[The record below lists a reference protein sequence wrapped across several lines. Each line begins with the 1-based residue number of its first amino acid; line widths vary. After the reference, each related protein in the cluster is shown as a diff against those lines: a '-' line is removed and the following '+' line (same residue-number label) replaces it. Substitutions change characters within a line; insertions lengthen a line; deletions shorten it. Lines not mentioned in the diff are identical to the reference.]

1 MGTAHESV
9 GISEEDGGIA
19 VLTEVGG
26 VVCSGE
32 TWSTSDD
39 DTPAQLRIGSGS
51 CEHLWEVVPQLRL
64 TAPRYEEE
72 HLLTLYGLGM
82 LSEVGEL
89 SIDTRVTYILG
100 AKAAVAEVVRLEG
113 QDTQPEVYI
122 AAELAYAPCSP
133 RPELGEDIVDDGAA

>member
-19 VLTEVGG
+19 VLTEVWGI
-26 VVCSGE
+26 VCSGE
-32 TWSTSDD
+32 SWSTSDD
-39 DTPAQLRIGSGS
+39 DTPAQLRVGSGG
-51 CEHLWEVVPQLRL
+51 CEHFGEVVPQLRL

-89 SIDTRVTYILG
+89 SIYTRVTYIRC
-100 AKAAVAEVVRLEG
+100 AEATVAEVVRLEG

-122 AAELAYAPCSP
+122 AAELAYTP
-133 RPELGEDIVDDGAA
+133 

>member
-19 VLTEVGG
+19 VLTEVWGI
-26 VVCSGE
+26 VCSGK

-39 DTPAQLRIGSGS
+39 DTPAQLRVGSGS
-51 CEHLWEVVPQLRL
+51 CEHLGEVVPQLRL

-89 SIDTRVTYILG
+89 RIDARVTYIRC
-100 AKAAVAEVVRLEG
+100 AEAAVAEVVGLKG
-113 QDTQPEVYI
+113 QDT
-122 AAELAYAPCSP
+122 
-133 RPELGEDIVDDGAA
+133 

>member
-19 VLTEVGG
+19 VLAEVGG
-26 VVCSGE
+26 IVCCGKP
-32 TWSTSDD
+32 WSTSDE
-39 DTPAQLRIGSGS
+39 DTPAQLGVGSGG
-51 CEHLWEVVPQLRL
+51 CEHLGEVVPQLRL
-64 TAPRYEEE
+64 AAPRDEEE

-89 SIDTRVTYILG
+89 SIDARVTYILG
-100 AKAAVAEVVRLEG
+100 AKATVAEVAGLEG
-113 QDTQPEVYI
+113 QDTQPKVYI
-122 AAELAYAPCSP
+122 ATELAYAPCSP